1 MEVIKD
7 DLKEDIT
14 DAVETHDKIAKTN
27 HFKRIPEIDFLKGIA
42 VLSMV
47 IFHVFYMAN
56 MMNIANF
63 PTNSG
68 ILHMFARTAQLIFIS
83 CIGVNLILSRQ
94 KYKDNVEEF
103 HKRKSKRA
111 LYMAGVALIITF
123 LTYLA
128 FPRMFVKFGIVHFAA
143 TSVFLL
149 QWIAGSELAIFIMI
163 LGVLLI
169 DTFKKN
175 MVPFF
180 HNNIHPM
187 ISFILGIYNPKYN
200 SMDHFSIIPNIA
212 IIGLGMLLGYALYK
226 DVRRKYKT
234 MDDVLDPFFNL
245 NNKVVELLQWIGKRS
260 FLVYMIHFPIIY
272 FLYAL
277 IKRL

>member
-1 MEVIKD
+1 M
-7 DLKEDIT
+7 EDIIE
-14 DAVETHDKIAKTN
+14 DVEDVVETHDKIAVTHN
-27 HFKRIPEIDFLKGIA
+27 FKRIPEIDFFKGIA

-47 IFHVFYMAN
+47 IFHIFYMAN
-56 MMNIANF
+56 MMNIAQF
-63 PTNSG
+63 PTDSG
-68 ILHMFARTAQLIFIS
+68 ILHIFARTAQLIFIS
-83 CIGVNLILSRQ
+83 CIGVNLVLSRQ
-94 KYKDNVEEF
+94 KNKDNIEEF
-103 HKRKSKRA
+103 HKRKTKRA
-111 LYMAGVALIITF
+111 LYMAGVALIISF

-128 FPRMFVKFGIVHFAA
+128 FPDKFVKFGIVHFAA

-149 QWIAGSELAIFIMI
+149 QWLAGSELAIFILV
-163 LGVLLI
+163 LGVLFI

-175 MVPFF
+175 LIPFF

-212 IIGLGMLLGYALYK
+212 IVGLGMLIGYALYK

-234 MDDVLDPFFNL
+234 MDDVLDPIFNL
-245 NNKVVELLQWIGKRS
+245 ENKVIDILQWIGKRS
-260 FLVYMIHFPIIY
+260 FLVYMIHFPVIY
-272 FLYAL
+272 FIYAL